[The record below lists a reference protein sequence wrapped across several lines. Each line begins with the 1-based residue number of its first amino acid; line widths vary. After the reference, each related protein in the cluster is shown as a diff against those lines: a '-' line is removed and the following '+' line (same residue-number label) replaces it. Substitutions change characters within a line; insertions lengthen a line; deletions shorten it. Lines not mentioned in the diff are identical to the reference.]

1 MADKDCFGIITNS
14 NERFEKERNKLF
26 VHRGEMNRN
35 LKILNEVMGN
45 KYKGKK
51 DALGL

>member
-1 MADKDCFGIITNS
+1 MAEKDCFGIITNS
-14 NERFEKERNKLF
+14 NERFEKERNKMF

-45 KYKGKK
+45 KYSDKKGG
-51 DALGL
+51 LGL